1 MSAILLCA
9 TSAFAISLASRD
21 VATEEATKVPVIGFY
36 GQFSISTRQSRPFG
50 HSWNGPDD
58 RGDAVIDIFR
68 VDNGSTVKHWD
79 VIQRLLAKA
88 ANDDT
93 MFWL

>member
-1 MSAILLCA
+1 M
-9 TSAFAISLASRD
+9 
-21 VATEEATKVPVIGFY
+21 
-36 GQFSISTRQSRPFG
+36 PFG

-68 VDNGSTVKHWD
+68 VDNGSIVKHWD

-88 ANDDT
+88 ADDDT